1 MSSSL
6 AWLHPRA
13 SLLSSLSYVPRRSA
27 VRTWSLAT
35 IRTTT
40 STRLS
45 SSAHPRTNAS
55 AITPQS
61 TRLSGR
67 NCLITGGTSGI
78 GLAIAERFLQEGA
91 SSIVLV
97 GRSKQRL
104 EAAAESLRS
113 STSTVASN
121 GSSSNATTP
130 SNGGDA
136 EGNAPSDKVRLLVG
150 DVGDAGSWMR
160 ELEKQMVSLKFLC
173 QTELVYLTTS

>member
-13 SLLSSLSYVPRRSA
+13 ALLSSLTHAPRRSA
-27 VRTWSLAT
+27 VRTRLLAT
-35 IRTTT
+35 IRATT
-40 STRLS
+40 SSRFS
-45 SSAHPRTNAS
+45 SSAHPRTNDS

-67 NCLITGGTSGI
+67 RCLITGGTSGI

-91 SSIVLV
+91 SSVVLV

-113 STSTVASN
+113 STSN
-121 GSSSNATTP
+121 SSSNDATIT
-130 SNGGDA
+130 SNGGDS
-136 EGNAPSDKVRLLVG
+136 EGNTPSDEVRLLVG

-160 ELEKQMVSLKFLC
+160 ELEKEMVSLNFLC
-173 QTELVYLTTS
+173 QNEPSFLTTL